1 MKGGLELQG
10 VQTILWR
17 LITAPEGAA
26 HGAEALR
33 REGVLATRDLR
44 SLLRPSASLSPTERV
59 DVYADMYFY
68 RLRDCLAED
77 YPNLA
82 KWVGPQHF
90 HNLVTDYLLAHPSR
104 HYSLRELGRA
114 LPGFLVGHP
123 LANRFPLAPGLAI
136 LEWARVDVFD
146 EADADPLSRDA
157 LLERAAAD
165 PERCLLALVPAARLV
180 RLEAG
185 VLPLWRRL
193 EDDEDAEQPRS
204 ETAAAGAI
212 LAACVWRRDFAVFH
226 RSLTSD
232 EARCLSALADAP
244 TGLAALGDV
253 LLEGEGADP
262 EAAGARFGG
271 FLDHWT
277 ADALLRDA
285 PNLRGY

>member
-1 MKGGLELQG
+1 MSDALELQK
-10 VQTILWR
+10 VQTLLWR
-17 LITAPEGAA
+17 LITAPEGVAR
-26 HGAEALR
+26 GTEALR
-33 REGVLATRDLR
+33 DEGVLETGDLR
-44 SLLRPSASLSPTERV
+44 SLLRPSASLAPTERL

-114 LPGFLVGHP
+114 LPDFLVGHP
-123 LANRFPLAPGLAI
+123 LVNRFPRAPGLAT

-146 EADADPLSRDA
+146 EADSAALDREA
-157 LLERAAAD
+157 LLEHATA
-165 PERCLLALVPAARLV
+165 PERCLLGLIPAARLI

-193 EDDEDAEQPRS
+193 EDDEDAGQPGS
-204 ETAAAGAI
+204 ETVAAGET

-226 RSLTSD
+226 RSLASD
-232 EARCLSALADAP
+232 EARCLAALADRP
-244 TGLAALGDV
+244 MSLAALGDV
-253 LLEGEGADP
+253 LFEVEGAGP

-271 FLDHWT
+271 LLDHWT
-277 ADALLRDA
+277 ADALLRHASNHATD
-285 PNLRGY
+285 

>member
-1 MKGGLELQG
+1 MSDALELQK
-10 VQTILWR
+10 VQTLLWR
-17 LITAPEGAA
+17 LITAPEGVAR
-26 HGAEALR
+26 GTEALR
-33 REGVLATRDLR
+33 DEGVLETRDLR
-44 SLLRPSASLSPTERV
+44 SLLRPSASLAPTERL

-114 LPGFLVGHP
+114 LPDFLVGHP
-123 LANRFPLAPGLAI
+123 LVNRFPLAPGLAT

-146 EADADPLSRDA
+146 EADSAALDREA
-157 LLERAAAD
+157 LLEHATA
-165 PERCLLALVPAARLV
+165 PERCLLGLIPAARLI
-180 RLEAG
+180 RLDAE

-193 EDDEDAEQPRS
+193 EDGEDAGQPGS
-204 ETAAAGAI
+204 ETAAAGETV
-212 LAACVWRRDFAVFH
+212 AACVWRRDFAVFH
-226 RSLTSD
+226 RSVASD
-232 EARCLSALADAP
+232 EAGCLAALADGP
-244 TGLAALGDV
+244 ISLAALGDV

-271 FLDHWT
+271 LLDHWT
-277 ADALLRDA
+277 ADALLRQAANHARD
-285 PNLRGY
+285 